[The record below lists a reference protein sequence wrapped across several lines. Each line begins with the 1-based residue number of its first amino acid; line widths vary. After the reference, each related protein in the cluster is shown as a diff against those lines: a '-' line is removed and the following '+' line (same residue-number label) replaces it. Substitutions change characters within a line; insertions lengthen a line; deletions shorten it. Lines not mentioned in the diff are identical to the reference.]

1 MPNLNKDAL
10 EIWNALRP
18 MIDKEIERRT
28 MGMVQR
34 RKAKVTTAP
43 SSITKTVGVTEP
55 FGRAEM
61 QVPFLPGVATAQ
73 VGDVVWV
80 EFMFGAS
87 NSFVSMFANISDTEG
102 GGGPSVTIQQDPGTG
117 GLSIS

>member
-1 MPNLNKDAL
+1 MQNLNKDAL
-10 EIWNALRP
+10 DIWNALRP

-43 SSITKTVGVTEP
+43 SNITKTVGVTEP
-55 FGRAEM
+55 FGPEM

-87 NSFVSMFANISDTEG
+87 NAFVSMFANISDTVG
-102 GGGPSVTIQQDPGTG
+102 GGGGGVTIQQDPGTG

>member
-10 EIWNALRP
+10 DIWNALRP
-18 MIDKEIERRT
+18 MIDKEIERMT
-28 MGMVQR
+28 KSMVQR

-43 SSITKTVGVTEP
+43 SSITKTIGVTEP
-55 FGRAEM
+55 FGPEM

-102 GGGPSVTIQQDPGTG
+102 GGGGQSVTIQQDPGTG